1 MSNAMPTPSTTT
13 GIQNWASVRIAL
25 AMLFLLKHR
34 SCITAYVAANLGR
47 SRKHCQAGL
56 YDARIETPEVIA

>member
-1 MSNAMPTPSTTT
+1 
-13 GIQNWASVRIAL
+13 VRIAL